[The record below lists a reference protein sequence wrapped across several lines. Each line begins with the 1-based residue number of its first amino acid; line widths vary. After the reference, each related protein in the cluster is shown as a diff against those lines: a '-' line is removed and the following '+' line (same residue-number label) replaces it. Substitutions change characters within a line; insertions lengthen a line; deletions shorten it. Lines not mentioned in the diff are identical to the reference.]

1 VKDYRSWAEELFAT
15 NHLNDLL
22 FRVWV
27 GHPDLARRYW
37 LHVDDFLVGGYE
49 PGRNGI
55 SVRCVSPLQYVL
67 KDIPPKISSN
77 RNPIT
82 YDGDTLKV
90 AYDDILATQ
99 VGVAG
104 RYIGPGIEDTTT
116 TVTKTISARQQAIDP
131 LRQLNFINGSA
142 LTSSQG
148 RFKVQP
154 LFDFIPPEHDATFP
168 YEEVEVLGVSV
179 GFERRITSYDVP
191 YGWDGYA
198 YTGERESAPS
208 QAVLDNLGPTAVTQR
223 TELDSGTAQW
233 VEDTTTADAIGE
245 RMVKNFLTGLT
256 QVRFRSDTPKPWLEP
271 GDNCAFEQDVYV
283 GRDPRTGTSI
293 RGRMWARGVI
303 TQCHDVMGREFTVW
317 VRSWVDVLPAQ
328 NSTNRNKAY
337 YDYMGDGIVDDQLA
351 AVWTGV
357 APVLETPS
365 ILGWVHDLTF
375 SVTDNDT
382 VAWGSGTISLSDGVT
397 TYSIVAGNTGNM
409 TASTTY
415 YVYLDTD
422 TSTTVLQST
431 TTASSTVGDNKI
443 LVAVCRPSTSPV
455 EARFLVY
462 GGSGTV
468 GLLVT
473 ADEIAAGTITANE
486 IAAGTIT
493 TTELATGTLAAG
505 NIEAGTIIASVV
517 IATTSFTAANPVF
530 DGSVA
535 VEGGDGY
542 KRVELKATGNY
553 GAIQFY
559 DSAAVNETGSIW
571 GSASYGLR
579 LAAVDGNIHFE
590 GSSGFA
596 SLASAVLYN
605 NGDIWGPKECDG
617 VLVGTGASTSYT
629 TLKTES
635 WTGDGSFIGTIVE
648 FAGNVTGTNDA
659 KGVRIT
665 AGGTS
670 AVLFEPAAGDTGA
683 WHVKVMIAPITTSS
697 QRVYAVWT
705 DTNGT
710 TGVYRSTRSINTV
723 TTTFTLTLDGRTVN
737 SSDEVECD
745 LMISRSMA
753 NDGT

>member
-1 VKDYRSWAEELFAT
+1 VYGGSGT
-15 NHLNDLL
+15 VGLL
-22 FRVWV
+22 VTADEIAANTITANEIAANTIT
-27 GHPDLARRYW
+27 GT
-37 LHVDDFLVGGYE
+37 E
-49 PGRNGI
+49 
-55 SVRCVSPLQYVL
+55 
-67 KDIPPKISSN
+67 ISSLN
-77 RNPIT
+77 IS
-82 YDGDTLKV
+82 
-90 AYDDILATQ
+90 
-99 VGVAG
+99 
-104 RYIGPGIEDTTT
+104 
-116 TVTKTISARQQAIDP
+116 TKTITADTGTIGGWTLSASS
-131 LRQLNFINGSA
+131 LSSGSV
-142 LTSSQG
+142 S
-148 RFKVQP
+148 F
-154 LFDFIPPEHDATFP
+154 DATTERLLMGAASAPLTGAGVFLGKDSAD
-168 YEEVEVLGVSV
+168 YEFRCGDPA
-179 GFERRITSYDVP
+179 GSYLH
-191 YGWDGYA
+191 WDG
-198 YTGERESAPS
+198 TS
-208 QAVLDNLGPTAVTQR
+208 
-223 TELDSGTAQW
+223 
-233 VEDTTTADAIGE
+233 
-245 RMVKNFLTGLT
+245 LTLKSP
-256 QVRFRSDTPKPWLEP
+256 VVNS
-271 GDNCAFEQDVYV
+271 
-283 GRDPRTGTSI
+283 
-293 RGRMWARGVI
+293 
-303 TQCHDVMGREFTVW
+303 
-317 VRSWVDVLPAQ
+317 PAAG
-328 NSTNRNKAY
+328 SS
-337 YDYMGDGIVDDQLA
+337 
-351 AVWTGV
+351 
-357 APVLETPS
+357 PS
-365 ILGWVHDLTF
+365 ILGWAHDVAF
-375 SVTDNDT
+375 SATDNDT
-382 VAWGSGTISLSDGVT
+382 VAWGTGTISLADGAT

-431 TTASSTVGDNKI
+431 TTASSAVGANKI
-443 LVAVCRPSTSPV
+443 LVAVCRPAT
-455 EARFLVY
+455 AGTDATFMVY
-462 GGSGTV
+462 GGSGDVGISQTV
-468 GLLVT
+468 NLGSQVSGTLTSAFADAGLINSNVTINADGSLSGAGAGQASLTSLPGQVQVGSIAANAVTSGTIAALAVT
-473 ADEIAAGTITANE
+473 AAKIAANTITASQIAANTITASEIAANTITSNEIAANTITASE
-486 IAAGTIT
+486 ISAGTIT

-505 NIEAGTIIASVV
+505 NIEAGTIIIASVV

-535 VEGGDGY
+535 IEGGDGY
-542 KRVELKATGNY
+542 KRVELTATGNY
-553 GAIQFY
+553 GAITFY

-590 GSSGFA
+590 GSSGLSYGLRLAAVDGNIHFEGSSGFS

-648 FAGNVTGTNDA
+648 FAGNVTGTNAA